1 MAYDLKI
8 KICGIKSQDML
19 ETVIEAGADIVGF
32 VHFPKS
38 PRHLGIEDIGILIS
52 EARGRIETAVLTVN
66 PDNSMISEIAMFDP
80 DWLQLHGTESVSR
93 VRDVRA
99 EGGVPLI
106 KALPIGAAE
115 DVEKVIEYESI
126 ADRIL
131 LDAKP
136 PMKAT
141 RPGGNGMQ
149 FDWSL
154 LKTLDPSLPYML
166 SGGLTPQNVGEAIG
180 DLKPFGIDV
189 SSGVESA
196 PGVKDAELIKAFV
209 ANARAAALKV

>member
-8 KICGIKSQDML
+8 KICGIKSLDML

-115 DVEKVIEYESI
+115 DVEKIIEYESI

-166 SGGLTPQNVGEAIG
+166 SGGLTPQNVGDAIG